1 MIMRN
6 LVFHEMHQKA
16 RLSNK
21 EVNEALKDY
30 GLYSAQWSILFCLK
44 RFGSLTQTE
53 IWQYLNVEAPTVTR
67 TLVKLEQRN
76 FIIRKEGK
84 DKRERIVELTEEAMY
99 LIPKIERKIAEVE
112 GGLLRSFSDDEV
124 NELTRLLKKLGKDY
138 E

>member
-1 MIMRN
+1 MTMKN

-44 RFGSLTQTE
+44 RFGIMTQTE

-67 TLVKLEQRN
+67 TLMKLEQRN

-84 DKRERIVELTEEAMY
+84 DKRERIVELTDEAKS
-99 LIPKIERKIAEVE
+99 LIPKIEGKIAEVE
-112 GGLLRSFSDDEV
+112 CRLLQSLSDDEV

>member
-1 MIMRN
+1 MKN

-30 GLYSAQWSILFCLK
+30 GLYTAQWSILFCLK
-44 RFGSLTQTE
+44 RFGIMTQTE

-76 FIIRKEGK
+76 FIIRREGK
-84 DKRERIVELTEEAMY
+84 DKRERIVELTDEAKS
-99 LIPKIERKIAEVE
+99 LIPKIEGKIAEVE
-112 GGLLRSFSDDEV
+112 GRLLQSLSDNEV

>member
-1 MIMRN
+1 MKN

-21 EVNEALKDY
+21 EVNEALKDF

-44 RFGSLTQTE
+44 RFGIMTQTE

-99 LIPKIERKIAEVE
+99 LIPKIEGKIAEVE
-112 GGLLRSFSDDEV
+112 GRLLQSLSDNEV

>member
-1 MIMRN
+1 MKN

-21 EVNEALKDY
+21 EVNEALKDF

-44 RFGSLTQTE
+44 RFGIMTQTE

-99 LIPKIERKIAEVE
+99 LIPKIEGKIAEVE
-112 GGLLRSFSDDEV
+112 GRLLQSLSDDEV

>member
-1 MIMRN
+1 MKN

-44 RFGSLTQTE
+44 RFGIMTQTE

-84 DKRERIVELTEEAMY
+84 DKRERIVELTDEAKS
-99 LIPKIERKIAEVE
+99 LIPKIEGKIAEVE
-112 GGLLRSFSDDEV
+112 GRLLQTLSDDEV

>member
-1 MIMRN
+1 MKN

-30 GLYSAQWSILFCLK
+30 GLYSAQWSILFCLN
-44 RFGSLTQTE
+44 RFGIMTQTE

-84 DKRERIVELTEEAMY
+84 DKRERIVELTDEAKS
-99 LIPKIERKIAEVE
+99 LIPKIEGKIAEVE
-112 GGLLRSFSDDEV
+112 GRLLQSLSDDEV